1 MIKGAIQI
9 KVLNKIILRNLVKN
23 KKRTLSILLGIVIV
37 NVAIFSIL
45 LLLSSYQQYL
55 IKSVRRTDNWDT
67 KISNITYKDYKQLN
81 NLNQIKE
88 ISKTHNM
95 GIMNIPSSGITSIY
109 VELYSYD
116 ENSMQ
121 NLLATNIKAGRLPQN
136 SNEIAISTISDS
148 EDIYLA
154 QETYKLGDKFTFK
167 SGEISK
173 EYNIVGI
180 LNSSKYDKSSIT
192 ESIHGA
198 ITYMDESENTNESI
212 LDVFVSNKDIA
223 NTYDTAQEIV
233 KMLNISNDNISY
245 NEELLNYSLVSN
257 SEFKNSFYLV
267 GITLILII
275 VIASFMLIFTTLN
288 ITLNSRIK
296 EFGTLRS
303 VGCTKKQIR
312 KIIFKEIFIITLIAI
327 PISIL
332 ISVGIVNIILYIIE
346 NLVSNLILQ
355 DQSIFVAGHTVPI
368 KMYFS
373 LSYLGIDILFIFIT
387 VFISALVP
395 VVKISK
401 ISPIEAIKEIND
413 IQVSNK
419 KINKKLILSRILKYE
434 SSLGYKF
441 IKRSRG
447 NSSSIIMSL
456 IICIVLFIVCSNYIE
471 NIYARAYNENRNYN
485 YLAYVNNLQNS
496 DELITNLKDRNLINS
511 YYTRESITS
520 LNLNIDLENVNKEL
534 LEFWNKEGSVQHI
547 FYNESNPEIP
557 LLTCTIFTIIEDETY
572 NNFLDNCGIEKLEDG
587 ECILLNNINLPQYAN
602 FHVTNF
608 KEGDNIAL
616 SITNLGNQDIQFQD
630 EEINDAIDKDIDYN
644 YSAIKNIDLKIK
656 SIENNFHGYFNYS
669 VINDLYASPIAIFV
683 NKNTLDDINQK
694 MTIEQRNFFNTS
706 NGFENNSDIR
716 VYINSSNPTGI
727 EEYINKYDTSEI
739 SGINYQ
745 KEIESNNNKRLIM
758 GIFLYSFIGLIAIS
772 CILNIFNIIYSNIQ
786 LRKRNFAI
794 LKSLGMT
801 KRQLNKMLRFEC
813 FYYCIKA
820 LLIGITLGILIFI
833 LIYKIEYEINNHFL
847 FSMFISWQNILLCI
861 IFVLLVV
868 FTSMSI
874 SKNTIKYENLIEIIK
889 NLES

>member
-1 MIKGAIQI
+1 
-9 KVLNKIILRNLVKN
+9 
-23 KKRTLSILLGIVIV
+23 
-37 NVAIFSIL
+37 
-45 LLLSSYQQYL
+45 
-55 IKSVRRTDNWDT
+55 
-67 KISNITYKDYKQLN
+67 
-81 NLNQIKE
+81 
-88 ISKTHNM
+88 
-95 GIMNIPSSGITSIY
+95 MNIPSTGVTSIY

-116 ENSMQ
+116 KNSMQ
-121 NLLATNIKAGRLPQN
+121 NLLATNIKAGRLPEN
-136 SNEIAISTISDS
+136 SNEIAISTMNIDS
-148 EDIYLA
+148 EDINLA
-154 QETYKLGDKFTFK
+154 KEKYEIGDKFIFE
-167 SGEISK
+167 SGEFSK
-173 EYNIVGI
+173 EYTIVGI

-212 LDVFVSNKDIA
+212 VDIYVSNTHIQNVY
-223 NTYDTAQEIV
+223 NTAEEII
-233 KMLNISNDNISY
+233 KTLNISSDNISY

-267 GITLILII
+267 GITLILIV
-275 VIASFMLIFTTLN
+275 VIASFILIFTTLS
-288 ITLNSRIK
+288 ITLNSRKK

-303 VGCTKKQIR
+303 IGCTKKQIR
-312 KIIFKEIFIITLIAI
+312 KIIFKEMFIITLIAI

-401 ISPIEAIKEIND
+401 ISPIEAIKEINE

-419 KINKKLILSRILKYE
+419 KTNKKLLLSKILSYE
-434 SSLGYKF
+434 SSLGYKY
-441 IKRSRG
+441 IKRSKG

-456 IICIVLFIVCSNYIE
+456 VICIVLFIVCSNYIG
-471 NIYARAYNENRNYN
+471 NIYARAYNENINYN
-485 YLAYVNNLQNS
+485 YLAYVNDLQNS
-496 DELITNLKDRNLINS
+496 DELIKNLKDRNLINN
-511 YYTRESITS
+511 YYTRENITT
-520 LNLNIDLENVNKEL
+520 LNLNIKLENINKEL
-534 LEFWNKEGSVQHI
+534 LEFWNTEGSTQHI

-557 LLTCTIFTIIEDETY
+557 LLTCTVFTIIEDETY
-572 NNFLDNCGIEKLEDG
+572 NNFLDNYGIEKLEDG

-630 EEINDAIDKDIDYN
+630 EEINDAIDRDIDYN

-656 SIENNFHGYFNYS
+656 SIENDFYGYFNYS
-669 VINDLYASPIAIFV
+669 IINDLYASPIAIFV
-683 NKNTLDDINQK
+683 NKNTLDNINHK
-694 MTIEQRNFFNTS
+694 MTIEQRKFFNTS
-706 NGFENNSDIR
+706 NGFDNNSDIR
-716 VYINSSNPTGI
+716 VYINSSNPIGI
-727 EEYINKYDTSEI
+727 DEYINEYAGTEV

-745 KEIESNNNKRLIM
+745 KQIESNNNKRLIM
-758 GIFLYSFIGLIAIS
+758 GIFIYSFIGLIAIS
-772 CILNIFNIIYSNIQ
+772 GILNIFNIIYSNIQ
-786 LRKRNFAI
+786 LQKRNFAI

-801 KRQLNKMLRFEC
+801 KKQLNKMLRFEC

-861 IFVLLVV
+861 IFVFLVV